1 MAKKVAQ
8 FRYYG
13 DGDSQN
19 YPSNLNKIMLRSGKA
34 FYDYQPIKQL
44 GIQTMPGVK
53 FYLNGSI
60 EPVIVGTTGI
70 YELNV
75 DNLADITSLS
85 FDYTS
90 LSMIEDSKTAYLII
104 DLLYEKEGE

>member
-1 MAKKVAQ
+1 
-8 FRYYG
+8 
-13 DGDSQN
+13 
-19 YPSNLNKIMLRSGKA
+19 
-34 FYDYQPIKQL
+34 
-44 GIQTMPGVK
+44 MPGVK

-60 EPVIVGTTGI
+60 EPVIVGSTGI

-75 DNLADITSLS
+75 ENLANITSLS

-90 LSMIEDSKTAYLII
+90 LSMIENSETAYLII

>member
-8 FRYYG
+8 IRYYG
-13 DGDSQN
+13 DESNQN
-19 YPSNLNKIMLRSGKA
+19 YPSGLNKKSLRKGST
-34 FYDYQPIKQL
+34 FYNYKPIKQL

-60 EPVIVGTTGI
+60 EPVIVGSTGI

-75 DNLADITSLS
+75 ENLANITSLS

-90 LSMIEDSKTAYLII
+90 LSMIENSETAYLII

>member
-13 DGDSQN
+13 DKNEQT
-19 YPSNLNKIMLRSGKA
+19 YPSSLTKTELRKGKT
-34 FYDYQPIKQL
+34 FWNYSPIKQL

-53 FYLNGSI
+53 FYLNGST
-60 EPVIVGTTGI
+60 EPVIIGTTGI

-75 DNLADITSLS
+75 ENLADITSLS

-90 LSMIEDSKTAYLII
+90 LSMIEDSETAYLII